1 MRKRQTWDFWIDRGG
16 TFTDVVGRGPD
27 GALHPHKLLSENP
40 EAYADAAVQ
49 GIRNLLGLKAG
60 EPIPPGRVGAVKMGT
75 TVATNALLERKGE
88 RTLLLITKGFRDAL
102 KIGYQAR
109 PKIFARHI
117 IKPDMLYER
126 VAEVD
131 ERVRADGTV
140 ERAPDLAAVRR
151 DLESARADGIDALA
165 IVFMHA
171 YRFPAHERQVAAL
184 ARDLGFAQ
192 VSVSHEVSPLIKLV
206 GRGDTTVVDAY
217 LSPILRRY
225 VARVANEMHG
235 GAAASPSPGGGGSA
249 SRASGEPGWGETAS
263 EGDAVTPT
271 RRAARGDLPPAGGG
285 EAEQAADAIRLMFMM
300 SSGGLTAAEL
310 FQGKD
315 AILSGPAGGVVG
327 MAETGREAGFARL
340 IGFDM
345 GGTSTDVSHFD
356 GEYER
361 AFETE
366 VAGVRMRAPMMLIHT
381 VAAGGGSI
389 LHFDGARF
397 RVGPDSAGAN
407 PGPTCY
413 RRGGPLAVTDANVM
427 LGKLIPDFFPKI
439 FGPAQD
445 QPLDAARVRHDFNNL
460 AQKVGGKS
468 AEEIADG
475 FIKIAV
481 ENMANAIKKISVQRG
496 YDVTRYA
503 LNCFGGAGGQHAC
516 LVADA
521 LGMTKVLIHPF
532 SSLLSA
538 YGMGLAD
545 IRATREQAIEEPLG
559 GKALAALERVGARL
573 GREAKA
579 EVAGQGVAP
588 AKIKVIVRAHI
599 RYAGTD
605 TALVVDAG
613 TLSSPSPGRGGS
625 TQRAGAMRRGGVKR
639 SKKSSPPP
647 AALRAATSP
656 LQGEV
661 KLIPLAKMQRA
672 FERAHK
678 ARFGFIDRSKQ
689 MMVEAVSV
697 EAVGGGAKFRERA
710 GKTTR
715 AKLPKPARHT
725 RFFSAGEWHDAKVF
739 TRDQL
744 KPGQT
749 VKGAAIIIEPHQT
762 IVVEPGWQAALTAK
776 NHLLLSRTKKLKRS
790 YAIGTHADPVM
801 LEVFNNLFMSIAEQM
816 GVSLQNTAYSVNIKE
831 RLDFSCAVFSADG
844 TLVAN
849 APHMPV
855 HLGSMDRAVETIIR
869 ENAGRIAPGDVYAI
883 NAPYNGGTHLPDITV
898 CTPVFGA
905 SSSLPPRALASGGEG
920 RRAAAAARRGG
931 GSSVKKSAPH
941 PRPLPAT
948 SLRSV
953 GGGEKKGKS
962 QILFWVA
969 SRGHHA
975 DVGGISPGSM
985 SPNATSIEQE
995 GVLFDNFK
1003 LVDRGRFREK
1013 ELMAALTG
1021 ARYPA
1026 RNPVQNVNDIKA
1038 QIAANEKGVAE
1049 LRKMVA
1055 EFTLP
1060 VVRAYMGHV
1069 QDNAAESVRRVID
1082 RLHDSAFAYEMDQ
1095 GTVIKVKITVD
1106 KKKREATVDFT
1117 GTSPQQPTNFN
1128 APEPVTRAAVLYV
1141 FRVMV
1146 DDDIPMNAGCLRP
1159 INIVIPQRSML
1170 SPEYP
1175 AAVVAGNVETSQ
1187 AVTDTLFGALG
1198 ALAAAQGTM
1207 NNLNFGNAR
1216 YQYYE
1221 TICSGSPAGP
1231 GFNGTDAVHTHMTN
1245 TRLTDPEVLEF
1256 RYPVVLEDFHIRQ
1269 GSGGKGQW
1277 HAGDG
1282 IRRSIRFLEKMDCTI
1297 LSGHRRVPPFGLAG
1311 GEPGE
1316 VGENWARRKDGR
1328 MERLAG
1334 CDETVIDA
1342 NEAIIIQTPTA
1353 GGYGKA

>member
-1 MRKRQTWDFWIDRGG
+1 MTKQALGKESWDFWIDRGG
-16 TFTDVVGRGPD
+16 TFTDIVGRRPD
-27 GALHPHKLLSENP
+27 GTLVAHKLLSENP
-40 EAYADAAVQ
+40 EAYRDAAVH
-49 GIRNLLGLKAG
+49 GIRDLLKLAPGDA
-60 EPIPPGRVGAVKMGT
+60 IPPGRIGAVKMGT

-88 RTLLLITKGFRDAL
+88 RTLLITTKGFRDAL
-102 KIGYQAR
+102 RIGYQAR
-109 PKIFARHI
+109 PKIFAKEI
-117 IKPDMLYER
+117 IKPDMLFER
-126 VAEVD
+126 VIEVD
-131 ERVRADGTV
+131 ERVRADGIV
-140 ERAPDLAAVRR
+140 ENAPDLAAIEPELRR
-151 DLESARADGIDALA
+151 AYADGIHAVA

-171 YRFPAHERQVAAL
+171 YRFPEHEKQVAAL
-184 ARDLGFAQ
+184 AREIFPQ

-225 VARVANEMHG
+225 VGQVAEDLDARH
-235 GAAASPSPGGGGSA
+235 S
-249 SRASGEPGWGETAS
+249 
-263 EGDAVTPT
+263 
-271 RRAARGDLPPAGGG
+271 
-285 EAEQAADAIRLMFMM
+285 QARLMFMM
-300 SSGGLTAAEL
+300 SSGGLTAADL

-315 AILSGPAGGVVG
+315 AILSGPAGGVVS
-327 MAETGREAGFARL
+327 MAETAREAGFARV

-366 VAGVRMRAPMMLIHT
+366 VAGVRMRAPMMRIHT

-427 LGKLIPDFFPKI
+427 AGKLIPEFFPNI

-445 QPLDAARVRHDFNNL
+445 QPLDDEAVRAGFTVL
-460 AQKVGGKS
+460 AKEVGSDRKP
-468 AEEIADG
+468 EEVADG

-545 IRATREQAIEEPLG
+545 IRATRQQAIEEPLA
-559 GKALAALERVGARL
+559 GKALAALKRIGKAL
-573 GREAKA
+573 GKNVKD
-579 EVAGQGVAP
+579 EVAGQGVP
-588 AKIKVIVRAHI
+588 AKSVKVIVRAHI

-605 TALVVDAG
+605 TALVV
-613 TLSSPSPGRGGS
+613 T
-625 TQRAGAMRRGGVKR
+625 AGAI
-639 SKKSSPPP
+639 
-647 AALRAATSP
+647 AAMT
-656 LQGEV
+656 
-661 KLIPLAKMQRA
+661 RA
-672 FERAHK
+672 FEKAHK
-678 ARFGFIDRSKQ
+678 AQFGFIDRNKQ
-689 MMVEAVSV
+689 LVLEAVSV
-697 EAVGGGAKFRERA
+697 EAIGGGAKFRERKL
-710 GKTTR
+710 KTTR
-715 AKLPKPARHT
+715 GKLPSPTRRT
-725 RFFSAGEWHDAKVF
+725 RFFSNGTWHQAQVF

-744 KPGQT
+744 KPGNV
-749 VKGAAIIIEPHQT
+749 VKGPAIVIEPHQT

-776 NHLLLSRTKKLKRS
+776 NHLVLTRFKKLKRQS
-790 YAIGTHADPVM
+790 AVGTRADPVM

-831 RLDFSCAVFSADG
+831 RLDFSCAVFSGDG
-844 TLVAN
+844 ALVAN

-869 ENAGRIAPGDVYAI
+869 ENKGRIKPGDVYAI

-898 CTPVFGA
+898 CTPVFDGA
-905 SSSLPPRALASGGEG
+905 KRN
-920 RRAAAAARRGG
+920 
-931 GSSVKKSAPH
+931 
-941 PRPLPAT
+941 
-948 SLRSV
+948 
-953 GGGEKKGKS
+953 
-962 QILFWVA
+962 ILFWVA

-975 DVGGISPGSM
+975 DIGGISPGSM
-985 SPNATSIEQE
+985 SPNATNIEQE
-995 GVLFDNFK
+995 GVYLDNFK
-1003 LVDRGRFREK
+1003 LVDRGRFRER
-1013 ELMAALTG
+1013 EILAALTG
-1021 ARYPA
+1021 AKYPA
-1026 RNPVQNVNDIKA
+1026 RNPTQNINDLKA
-1038 QIAANEKGVAE
+1038 QIAANEKGVQE
-1049 LRKMVA
+1049 LHKMVA
-1055 EFTLP
+1055 HFTLP
-1060 VVRAYMGHV
+1060 VVQAYMKHV

-1082 RLHDSAFAYEMDQ
+1082 RLHDSEFSYEMDQ

-1159 INIVIPQRSML
+1159 INIVIPKGTML
-1170 SPEYP
+1170 TPEYP

-1187 AVTDTLFGALG
+1187 AVTNCLFGALG
-1198 ALAAAQGTM
+1198 ALSAAQGTM
-1207 NNLNFGNAR
+1207 NNLNFGNDR

-1245 TRLTDPEVLEF
+1245 TRLTDPEILEF
-1256 RYPVVLEDFHIRQ
+1256 RYPVLLEDFLIRKA
-1269 GSGGKGQW
+1269 SGGKGRW

-1282 IRRSIRFLEKMDCTI
+1282 IRRTIRFLEKMECTI
-1297 LSGHRRVPPFGLAG
+1297 LSGHRRVRPFGLAG
-1311 GEPGE
+1311 GEAGQ
-1316 VGENWARRKDGR
+1316 VGENSVRRRDGHIEKLR
-1328 MERLAG
+1328 G
-1334 CDETVIDA
+1334 CDATEIGSG
-1342 NEAIIIQTPTA
+1342 EAIIIQSPTA
-1353 GGYGKA
+1353 GGYGAP

>member
-1 MRKRQTWDFWIDRGG
+1 MDTGVWDFWIDRGG
-16 TFTDVVGRGPD
+16 TFTDVIGRTPD
-27 GALHPHKLLSENP
+27 GSLIAHKLLSEQP
-40 EAYADAAVQ
+40 EAYRDAAVQ
-49 GIRNLLGLKAG
+49 GIRDLLGLAAG
-60 EPIPPGRVGAVKMGT
+60 TPIPYGRIGSIKMGT
-75 TVATNALLERKGE
+75 TVATNALLERKGA
-88 RTLLLITKGFRDAL
+88 RTLLVTTRGFRDAL

-117 IKPDMLYER
+117 IKPQVLFER
-126 VAEVD
+126 VVEVA

-140 ERAPDLAAVRR
+140 ERAPDLDAIRP
-151 DLESARADGIDALA
+151 DLESALADGITAVA

-171 YRFPAHERQVAAL
+171 YRFPAHEARVAAL
-184 ARDLGFAQ
+184 ARELGFTQ

-225 VARVANEMHG
+225 VAQVAEELGSPSPQRG
-235 GAAASPSPGGGGSA
+235 GERAAAS
-249 SRASGEPGWGETAS
+249 GETS
-263 EGDAVTPT
+263 SQQQSP
-271 RRAARGDLPPAGGG
+271 
-285 EAEQAADAIRLMFMM
+285 RLMFMM
-300 SSGGLTAAEL
+300 SSGGLTAADL

-327 MAETGREAGFARL
+327 MAETGRAAGFEHL

-397 RVGPDSAGAN
+397 RVGPASAGAN
-407 PGPTCY
+407 PGPRCY

-427 LGKLIPDFFPKI
+427 VGKLLPDFFPKI
-439 FGPAQD
+439 FGPRQNL
-445 QPLDAARVRHDFNNL
+445 PLDGDAVRAAFAEL
-460 AQKVGGKS
+460 AREVGVS
-468 AEEIADG
+468 RTPEAVADG

-496 YDVTRYA
+496 YDVTRYT

-538 YGMGLAD
+538 YGMGLAN
-545 IRATREQAIEEPLG
+545 IRATREQALEQDFGEPARQAIAASGAKLG
-559 GKALAALERVGARL
+559 ADAK
-573 GREAKA
+573 REL
-579 EVAGQGVAP
+579 VRQGVSEQE
-588 AKIKVIVRAHI
+588 ITVQVRAHI

-605 TALVVDAG
+605 TPLVVEAG
-613 TLSSPSPGRGGS
+613 
-625 TQRAGAMRRGGVKR
+625 
-639 SKKSSPPP
+639 
-647 AALRAATSP
+647 
-656 LQGEV
+656 
-661 KLIPLAKMQRA
+661 PLATMKIA
-672 FERAHK
+672 FERAHR
-678 ARFGFIDRSKQ
+678 ARFGFVDATKSLV
-689 MMVEAVSV
+689 VEAVSV
-697 EAVGGGAKFRERA
+697 EAIGGGATFAEPTHA
-710 GKTTR
+710 TT
-715 AKLPKPARHT
+715 AAPLPAPARQI
-725 RFFSAGEWHDAKVF
+725 RFYSGGAWHDAGVF

-744 KPGQT
+744 MPGHR
-749 VKGAAIIIEPHQT
+749 VDGSAIIIEPHQT
-762 IVVEPGWQAALTAK
+762 IVVEAGWRAEITPQ
-776 NHLLLSRTKKLKRS
+776 NHLVLERISPIARTH
-790 YAIGTHADPVM
+790 AIGTDADPVM

-831 RLDFSCAVFSADG
+831 RLDFSCAVFAADG

-869 ENAGRIAPGDVYAI
+869 ENKGSIAPGDVYAI

-898 CTPVFGA
+898 CTPVFDDGA
-905 SSSLPPRALASGGEG
+905 RE
-920 RRAAAAARRGG
+920 
-931 GSSVKKSAPH
+931 
-941 PRPLPAT
+941 
-948 SLRSV
+948 
-953 GGGEKKGKS
+953 
-962 QILFWVA
+962 ILFWVA

-985 SPNATSIEQE
+985 SPNATTITEE
-995 GVLFDNFK
+995 GVYIDNFK
-1003 LVDRGRFREK
+1003 LVEGGRFRET
-1013 ELMAALTG
+1013 ELQELLTG
-1021 ARYPA
+1021 AKYPA
-1026 RNPVQNVNDIKA
+1026 RNPVQNINDLKA
-1038 QIAANEKGVAE
+1038 QIAANAKGAQE
-1049 LRKMVA
+1049 LRRMV
-1055 EFTLP
+1055 EQFTLP
-1060 VVRAYMGHV
+1060 VVHAYMQHV

-1082 RLHDSAFAYEMDQ
+1082 ALHDSAFSYEMDQ

-1106 KKKREATVDFT
+1106 RQKREATVDFT

-1128 APEPVTRAAVLYV
+1128 APEPVARAAVLYV

-1159 INIVIPQRSML
+1159 INIIIPKRSLL

-1187 AVTDTLFGALG
+1187 AVTNCLFGALG

-1207 NNLNFGNAR
+1207 NNLNFGNDT

-1231 GFNGTDAVHTHMTN
+1231 GFPGTDAVHTHMTN
-1245 TRLTDPEVLEF
+1245 TRLTDPEILEF
-1256 RYPVVLEDFHIRQ
+1256 RYPVVLEDFHVRA
-1269 GSGGKGQW
+1269 GSGGRGKW
-1277 HAGDG
+1277 NAGDG
-1282 IRRSIRFLEKMDCTI
+1282 VKRTIRFLETMDCTI
-1297 LSGHRRVPPFGLAG
+1297 LSGHRRVRPFGLAG
-1311 GEPGE
+1311 GEAGQ
-1316 VGENWARRKDGR
+1316 VGANAVRRADGR
-1328 MERLAG
+1328 VEQLAG
-1334 CDETVIDA
+1334 CDATVLA
-1342 NEAIIIQTPTA
+1342 AGEAIIIQTPTA
-1353 GGYGKA
+1353 GGYGRQRSDPQEKGVRKNDAS